1 MTTAGEDRCFQRELE
16 SLDEKFNS
24 TKRECERYI
33 ATALT
38 EVSGKEI
45 KLTLSL
51 PDPSEV
57 SSSDECG
64 EREKPRF
71 ENRLLLAAKES
82 ESEPEVETGLLALT
96 LESDQ
101 MVSGASAA
109 QIDAGVEGLQSAQA
123 VRTPRK
129 ETVKKKG
136 SEKGNLTQRIVFLN
150 EVIECQN
157 EEIADLKQRLCKKQP
172 RANLNESVEEL
183 ERKLAERE
191 GTIKDLGKQIGTLQ
205 TNLSYVVGCV
215 KQGKSI
221 TTSEGALR
229 LPSAPPCLVSDD
241 YTLTKLADL
250 SGAHAELVAA
260 TNQAAAR
267 IKRLYPEI
275 SKCQDETVR
284 DFLGMSPNPFVTSV
298 ILEAS
303 KHKTEQLQKIFHL
316 TETNRKLE
324 SKLQE
329 LKNKH
334 EVLKKS
340 LKDKWCKETGG
351 KRTVLLVEESASA
364 ETTAEDRPS
373 LRLITPDAK
382 ESQQLRRCL
391 NALDNLYRH
400 ESKHWKAVFAEKLS
414 KDQKLATHLL
424 NSHICF
430 AHKASYVSAEETLHI
445 LRQSIVS
452 YWSNYARDS
461 YKADLLQLVEI
472 AQSFVRSE
480 KEAITRLAVEHETLR
495 EDHSRQLKSETTVNE
510 KLLRAEGAC
519 SFVESV
525 ASCLHRLCP
534 PDRKLIAGI
543 MTTHEVALLI

>member
-38 EVSGKEI
+38 EVSGKEM
-45 KLTLSL
+45 KFTLSL

-64 EREKPRF
+64 DREKPRF
-71 ENRLLLAAKES
+71 ENRLLLVAKES
-82 ESEPEVETGLLALT
+82 ESEPEVENGLLALT

-109 QIDAGVEGLQSAQA
+109 QIDAGVEGLQSART

-157 EEIADLKQRLCKKQP
+157 EEIADLKRRLCKKQP

-215 KQGKSI
+215 KQGKTI

-229 LPSAPPCLVSDD
+229 LPSAPPCLASDD

-340 LKDKWCKETGG
+340 LKDKWCKETDG
-351 KRTVLLVEESASA
+351 KRTVLLVEESAPA